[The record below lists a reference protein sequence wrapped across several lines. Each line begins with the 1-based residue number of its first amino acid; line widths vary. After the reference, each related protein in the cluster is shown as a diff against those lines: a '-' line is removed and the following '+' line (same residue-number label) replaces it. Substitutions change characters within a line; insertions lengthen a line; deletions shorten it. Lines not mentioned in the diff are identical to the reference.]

1 MWGPMISRRRNQ
13 IAFRR
18 KLAAERR
25 SGIRAAMPSKV
36 LVTRALPEEAQE
48 MLDRSGLALDVW
60 ERDSPMDRDQLVS
73 RAGGSRGILSA
84 LTDRIDLEVMER
96 SDQLQIVSNWA
107 VGFDN
112 IDVAA
117 ATERSVWVGNTPDVL
132 TETTADIVFGLLI
145 AAARR
150 LGEAERLVRS
160 GGWSTWDP
168 NLLLGQDVWGATI
181 GLVGMGRI
189 ARAVARRA
197 AGFGMRVVYWSRTRL
212 SEDEA
217 QRAGLIWCES
227 LDQLLRES
235 DFVSLHVPLSADTR
249 RLIGAREL
257 GLMKSTAVLVNTG
270 RGGLVDQAALA
281 DALRSGLIAAAGL
294 DVTDPEPIGATD
306 PLLDLE
312 NVVIVPHIGS
322 ATRAT
327 RTKMA
332 VMAVENLLAGL
343 DGKVPPHCVN
353 PEARV
358 SG

>member
-1 MWGPMISRRRNQ
+1 MISRRRNPFPFW
-13 IAFRR
+13 IS
-18 KLAAERR
+18 LASEWILAVGA
-25 SGIRAAMPSKV
+25 SMPSRV
-36 LVTRALPEEAQE
+36 LLTRALPEEARE
-48 MLDRSGLALDVW
+48 MLDGAGLDLDVW
-60 ERDSPMDRDQLVS
+60 ERDSPIDRDQLVS
-73 RAGGSRGILSA
+73 RAGGCRGILSA
-84 LTDRIDLEVMER
+84 LTDRIDAEVIGR
-96 SDQLQIVSNWA
+96 SDRLRIVSNWA
-107 VGFDN
+107 VGYDN

-117 ATERSVWVGNTPDVL
+117 ATERGIWVGNTPDVL
-132 TETTADIVFGLLI
+132 TETTADIAFGLLI

-150 LGEAERLVRS
+150 LGEAERLVRL

-181 GLVGMGRI
+181 GLVGIGRI

-217 QRAGLIWCES
+217 QREGVIWCET
-227 LDQLLRES
+227 LDHLLRES
-235 DFVSLHVPLSADTR
+235 DFVSLHVPLSAETG

-257 GLMKSTAVLVNTG
+257 SLMKSTAVLVNTG
-270 RGGLVDQAALA
+270 RGGLVDQGALA
-281 DALRSGLIAAAGL
+281 DALRTDGIAAAGL
-294 DVTDPEPIGATD
+294 DVTDPEPIGSAD

-332 VMAVENLLAGL
+332 VVAVENLLAGL